1 MDSRP
6 GSGLGRPLI
15 LALLMSVS
23 IAGQWQSIFSK
34 PRAFSVSKA
43 NLLTTLTKV
52 PKEFRLSFEVL
63 PSGYTARHKSL
74 LHLST
79 GRAQDK
85 MPELTVGSSSIKV
98 ESRINGQ
105 NVKKFL
111 KPPPPAGQWT
121 KVQVEQQVI
130 NGKYAFSI
138 TIGSKTTVLTRDN
151 RNAEEFLGV
160 KVYSGSPWAS
170 PASGQIRKLLVETK
184 SEASGGDRAR
194 ALMFE
199 PQVVETVCSPSYLP
213 VGSTPRA
220 QPWTETRPPG
230 APPRSAPPDL
240 HGPTQVDSS
249 GGHVSGGQGQ
259 KYLYLKILC
268 TFTHFYILFNGK
280 IFEVENGKIQD
291 FLTLCRRS
299 LGALPARV
307 PRCHPPRDERGP

>member
-1 MDSRP
+1 MDTRP
-6 GSGLGRPLI
+6 GSGLGRLLI
-15 LALLMSVS
+15 LVLLMSAS
-23 IAGQWQSIFSK
+23 AAAQWQSIFSK

-184 SEASGGDRAR
+184 SEASGGG
-194 ALMFE
+194 
-199 PQVVETVCSPSYLP
+199 PSSCSDVRTSGCGNCVFPFIFA
-213 VGSTPRA
+213 GRIHTTCTTMDGDSTP
-220 QPWTETRPPG
+220 WCSTK
-230 APPRSAPPDL
+230 
-240 HGPTQVDSS
+240 VSS
-249 GGHVSGGQGQ
+249 
-259 KYLYLKILC
+259 
-268 TFTHFYILFNGK
+268 T
-280 IFEVENGKIQD
+280 
-291 FLTLCRRS
+291 
-299 LGALPARV
+299 
-307 PRCHPPRDERGP
+307 